1 MNPLVFL
8 LFCSFRNS
16 LCFDSIEEMNLVLV
30 RKNLAKYTFYSK
42 KKYIVITTLII
53 INNHQGCKIERKHA

>member
-16 LCFDSIEEMNLVLV
+16 LSFDSIEEMNLVLV
-30 RKNLAKYTFYSK
+30 HKNLAKYTFYSK
-42 KKYIVITTLII
+42 KKYIVRYY
-53 INNHQGCKIERKHA
+53 NVNYHK